1 MARKAQARPRA
12 KELRKLY
19 KGLLTTSIVHR
30 VEVLKTALQWYDQA
44 LEYVKD
50 RHSRKKAWSR
60 EQVTSEDKMMK
71 ARRLGILSNKQPEK
85 ETAFRTAIKIAEGLC
100 AKLHPFL
107 VEKAFAEYEL
117 YRQRVEKR
125 RSRLA
130 ARYGPVMLMLQAALS
145 PVSSEGEPLRLV
157 VDDVEKARGFSR
169 SGDEFMYSRK
179 AARECQDILRR
190 EGLLPLV
197 VQELGPLSRAA
208 SMEDDGEGHFKVNLE
223 RQEAMLYQL
232 LLNFKKFCMSPDAP
246 RRLVKV
252 GFDGQPRAVRKG
264 TGGGFGKA
272 REKIDGLYAVGS
284 GIGLLYARLKEGNWE
299 DIAALQK
306 MTSANVRS
314 RLEAIEREGHNRG
327 WKLEWNEDQVR
338 MVKEA

>member
-30 VEVLKTALQWYDQA
+30 VEVLKIVLQWYDQA

-50 RHSRKKAWSR
+50 RHSRKEAWSR
-60 EQVTSEDKMMK
+60 EQVSSEDKLMK
-71 ARRLGILSNKQPEK
+71 ARRLGISSNKQPEK
-85 ETAFRTAIKIAEGLC
+85 ETAFRTAVKIAEGLC
-100 AKLHPFL
+100 AKLHPYP
-107 VEKAFAEYEL
+107 VDKAFAEYEL

-125 RSRLA
+125 RSRLT
-130 ARYGPVMLMLQAALS
+130 ARYGPVMAMLQVALS
-145 PVSSEGEPLRLV
+145 PVSSDGEPLRLL

-179 AARECQDILRR
+179 TAQQCQGLLRR
-190 EGLLPLV
+190 EGLLSLV

-232 LLNFKKFCMSPDAP
+232 LLNFKKFCMGPDAP
-246 RRLVKV
+246 RRLVKA

-264 TGGGFGKA
+264 GGGFGKA

-284 GIGLLYARLKEGNWE
+284 GIGLLYERLKEGNWE
-299 DIAALQK
+299 DIAVLQK
-306 MTSANVRS
+306 MTAANVRS
-314 RLEAIEREGHNRG
+314 RLGAIEREGHSRD
-327 WKLEWNEDQVR
+327 WKLEWKENQVR
-338 MVKEA
+338 MVKGAR